1 MLFRDFFPRL
11 RDHAL
16 ERYGQIITE
25 RQFKDWREDGL
36 LPGPAAPKGRGR
48 GRSPERHWP
57 VASYRRALR
66 ICRYKYWGANRQS
79 QWWLGLWLSGEE
91 VRSDKIRAS
100 LKREFSIERRRNHS
114 FVGSNR
120 WRETTFET
128 VADAERG
135 GIAGD
140 GRIEG
145 LLALTKMTPDQYRR
159 LSILQL
165 NEFSD
170 AEAESLIHEMAPLL
184 FDLGSEFNDEDKA
197 KAFAEIRADIP
208 SDEIKRRWRSGHMD
222 GDGDGDGDGDSAR
235 AGKYLDRIPD
245 ADFSD
250 CLKILKLRERSAIWI
265 YFLMWTLGPPSPESV
280 FRHLL
285 PIMSNRAQHLD
296 LRISQLIR
304 IAFEIDADCRECRN
318 SSWRLDGLTNSE
330 LELRTILQE
339 NASKFRPNLLK
350 FISNSRVIHEA

>member
-11 RDHAL
+11 RDRAL
-16 ERYGQIITE
+16 ERYGQTLTE

-57 VASYRRALR
+57 IASYRRALR

-91 VRSDKIRAS
+91 VRSDKIRDS

-140 GRIEG
+140 GKIDG

-165 NEFSD
+165 NEFSNAD
-170 AEAESLIHEMAPLL
+170 AEKLIHEMGPLI
-184 FDLGSEFNDEDKA
+184 FDLGLELDDEAAA
-197 KAFAEIRADIP
+197 KAFAEIKADIP

-222 GDGDGDGDGDSAR
+222 GDGSR

-245 ADFSD
+245 ADFTN
-250 CLKILKLRERSAIWI
+250 CLKILRLRERSAIWI
-265 YFLMWTLGPPSPESV
+265 YGLMWTFGTPSPESV
-280 FRHLL
+280 LRHLL
-285 PIMSNRAQHLD
+285 PILSSRAQHLD

-318 SSWRLDGLTNSE
+318 SSWRLDGAINSE

-339 NASKFRPNLLK
+339 NASKFRPNLLN
-350 FISNSRVIHEA
+350 FISNSRDGHEA